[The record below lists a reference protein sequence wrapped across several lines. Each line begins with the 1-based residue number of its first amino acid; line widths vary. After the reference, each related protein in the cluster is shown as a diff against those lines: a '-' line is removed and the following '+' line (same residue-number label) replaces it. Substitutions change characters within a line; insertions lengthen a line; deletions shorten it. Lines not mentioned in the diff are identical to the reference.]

1 MLQQHLARKETK
13 LHNDKEKLVQIT
25 EKTMLRLL
33 NNEIVLP
40 SKYLEIFTEEMKK
53 IDNRYK
59 EESLYNVSE
68 DEEVI
73 MNNVQSLKKMEHH
86 LFDSDRNYMK
96 ELNVLKS
103 AMYTLRTQLFS
114 DDITETKNRLWIF
127 KDKLNEN
134 ETFNDRGF
142 LISIKISDYDKI
154 VREYDSNI
162 GNTLLKQVSDY
173 MIGYMNQ
180 MHFHYEIVRYLED
193 NFLIF
198 MHDMDENEV
207 EEHINN
213 MQNEMSNHRFKH
225 RSRVFSLTFNTAVM
239 QYIENE
245 SFSSVLDQLDDKLF
259 ESIK

>member
-1 MLQQHLARKETK
+1 M
-13 LHNDKEKLVQIT
+13 HNNEEKLVQIT

-33 NNEIVLP
+33 KNEIVMP

-53 IDNRYK
+53 IDHQYK
-59 EESLYNVSE
+59 EKSLHVVSA
-68 DEEVI
+68 DEEEI
-73 MNNVQSLKKMEHH
+73 MNNMQSLKKMEHH
-86 LFDSDRNYMK
+86 LFDTSRDYVK

-103 AMYTLRTQLFS
+103 AMDTLRTQLFS
-114 DDITETKNRLWIF
+114 DDISETKNRLWIF
-127 KDKLNEN
+127 KDKLNKN
-134 ETFNDRGF
+134 ETFKDCGF

-162 GNTLLKQVSDY
+162 GNTLLKKVSDY
-173 MIGYMNQ
+173 MIGYMDQ
-180 MHFHYEIVRYLED
+180 KHCHYEIVRYLED

-198 MHDMDENEV
+198 MHDMNENEV
-207 EEHINN
+207 EEQLNN
-213 MQNEMSNHRFKH
+213 MQNEMSNTKFKH
-225 RSRVFSLTFNTAVM
+225 RSRVFSLTFTTAVM